1 MKIKVTIYGDRFEPA
16 EVKIDKGQTVE
27 WSLKFSLETN
37 QTSLYHMKSRTHVV
51 TFDDM
56 PEESGLMRTITDTF
70 KVRFFETGVF
80 TYKCAMNT
88 RMRGK
93 VIV

>member
-1 MKIKVTIYGDRFEPA
+1 
-16 EVKIDKGQTVE
+16 
-27 WSLKFSLETN
+27 
-37 QTSLYHMKSRTHVV
+37 MKSRTHVV